1 MECSE
6 SVKKVSFVLHHTH
19 TSTTIQKQ
27 EEMHYVLE
35 ILTDVTP
42 GTEAATTKAAKAK
55 N

>member
-6 SVKKVSFVLHHTH
+6 SVKEVSFVLHHTH
-19 TSTTIQKQ
+19 IYNDSKAIGDDIRK
-27 EEMHYVLE
+27 
-35 ILTDVTP
+35 LTDVTP